1 MPKANEHIVV
11 VGGTSGIGLS
21 LARAAHGIGCKLT
34 VTGRGTERT
43 AETAKSIGPG
53 VVSCNLDLDDAAS
66 IDTALKEGPA
76 IDHLVLLP
84 LYQVATTV
92 KDFNVGEA
100 NKLLHIKLTGYIKA
114 VSAALPRLKPASS
127 IVLFGGLAKERPYP
141 TSTMVTVANAGITGV
156 MRTLAAELA
165 PIRVNS
171 VSPGL
176 VGDSPKWDAIVKKG
190 ENPIVNAMTSRT
202 PTRRLAAMNDVIGAV
217 FFLLD
222 NSSVNGVDLPLDGG
236 IRLV

>member
-1 MPKANEHIVV
+1 MPKASEHVVV

-21 LARAAHGIGCKLT
+21 LARAAHALGCEVT
-34 VTGRGTERT
+34 VTGRGVERT
-43 AETAKSIGPG
+43 AETAKSIGTG
-53 VVSCNLDLDDAAS
+53 VLGCHLDLDDAGS
-66 IDTALKEGPA
+66 IAAALKEGPS

-100 NKLLHIKLTGYIKA
+100 NKLLHIKITGYIKA
-114 VSAALPRLKPASS
+114 VSTVLPRLKPTSS

-141 TSTMVTVANAGITGV
+141 TSTMVTVVNAGIMGV
-156 MRTLAAELA
+156 MKTLAVELA

-190 ENPIVNAMTSRT
+190 ENPIVNAMISRT
-202 PTRRLAAMNDVIGAV
+202 PTRRLAALHDVIGAV
-217 FFLLD
+217 FFLL
-222 NSSVNGVDLPLDGG
+222 VDLPLDGG